1 MSGAS
6 LIHSTAIIYP
16 GVILGNGVV
25 IEPYAVVGKPPV
37 RGITARDPGP
47 PGPTVIGDG
56 TVIGCHTVIYAGATV
71 GRACLIGD
79 HAHIREGVV
88 LGDRVRLATH
98 VSVNYDTTIGDDT
111 AVMMTAH
118 ITGRCT
124 IGKRCFIGV
133 LVATMNHREPRRGF
147 VSDEVQGPTIGDD
160 VLIGSGALIAPGV
173 AIGDR
178 ATIGAGALVVRDV
191 PNGGIVVGTAGRVRE

>member
-6 LIHSTAIIYP
+6 FIHSTAIIYP
-16 GVILGNGVV
+16 GVILGQGVV

-37 RGITARDPGP
+37 RGITARDPGE
-47 PGPTVIGDG
+47 PGQTIIGDG
-56 TVIGCHTVIYAGATV
+56 SVIGCHAVIYAGATV
-71 GRACLIGD
+71 GRSCLVGD

-88 LGDRVRLATH
+88 LGDRVRIATH

-118 ITGRCT
+118 ITGRCV

-133 LVATMNHREPRRGF
+133 LVATMNHREPRNGF
-147 VSDEVQGPTIGDD
+147 VSSEVQGPIIGND

-173 AIGDR
+173 AIGDG

-191 PNGGIVVGTAGRVRE
+191 AAGATVVGTAGRAKE